1 MSKDDCI
8 MIFNSMIEGKT
19 ISWDKFILPL
29 ISDYLTE
36 INCEKSTELISLIV
50 ANPNLAKVTFGK
62 IIPYYIRKYG
72 ILSILFNNK
81 TILYYE

>member
-36 INCEKSTELISLIV
+36 INCEKSTELISLIDFGFV
-50 ANPNLAKVTFGK
+50 NPDSSGLT
-62 IIPYYIRKYG
+62 
-72 ILSILFNNK
+72 
-81 TILYYE
+81 